1 MKRTI
6 VRYTVKPG
14 QEEPNADLVRAV
26 YRELADL
33 KPAGFRYATYRLDD
47 GRTFIH
53 MAEQEGD
60 GDNPLPT
67 VPAFRE
73 FQKGVR
79 ERCEWGPVAEG
90 AEVIGRY
97 AEDEHGGEE
106 RM

>member
-14 QEEPNADLVRAV
+14 QEEVNADLVRAV
-26 YRELADL
+26 YRELAEL
-33 KPAGFRYATYRLDD
+33 EPEGFRYATYRLDD

-53 MAEQEGD
+53 MAEQESEE
-60 GDNPLPT
+60 NPLPT

-73 FQKGVR
+73 FQAEVR

-90 AEVIGRY
+90 AEEIGRY
-97 AEDEHGGEE
+97 AEG
-106 RM
+106 

>member
-1 MKRTI
+1 MKRTT

-14 QEEPNADLVRAV
+14 QEDRNADLVRAV

-33 KPAGFRYATYRLDD
+33 QPEGFKYATYRLDD

-53 MAEQEGD
+53 IAEQEGD
-60 GDNPLPT
+60 GDSPLPT

-73 FQKGVR
+73 FLAGVR

-90 AEVIGRY
+90 AEVVGRY
-97 AEDEHGGEE
+97 AAK
-106 RM
+106 

>member
-14 QEEPNADLVRAV
+14 EEDVNADLVRAV

-33 KPAGFRYATYRLDD
+33 KPEGFRYATYHLDD

-53 MAEQEGD
+53 MAELDGE
-60 GDNPLPT
+60 GDNPLPA

-73 FQKGVR
+73 FQAGVR
-79 ERCEWGPVAEG
+79 KRCEWGPVAES
-90 AEVIGRY
+90 AEEVGRY
-97 AEDEHGGEE
+97 AEG
-106 RM
+106 

>member
-14 QEEPNADLVRAV
+14 QEDVNADLVRAV
-26 YRELADL
+26 YSELASL
-33 KPAGFRYATYRLDD
+33 KPDGFKYATYRLDD

-53 MAEQEGD
+53 IAEQERD
-60 GDNPLPT
+60 GDSLLPT

-73 FQKGVR
+73 FQAGVR
-79 ERCEWGPVAEG
+79 ERCESGPVAEG
-90 AEVIGRY
+90 AELVGRY
-97 AEDEHGGEE
+97 VDGGEE